1 MLLRAFLFYIMI
13 SNHLKPTEY
22 HPYYKSYIDK
32 AADDH
37 IVHGLLNNLNTVTE
51 FLSEI
56 PDEKHDYAYA
66 SGKWSI
72 KEVVLHI
79 IDTERIFAY
88 RALRIAR
95 GDTTPL
101 AGFEQNDYVRNA
113 NTLNRSL
120 ASLIDEYKTVRSA
133 TISLFNSLD
142 ESALESL
149 GEASGAPISTRAL
162 GYIITGH
169 ENHHLEVIKE
179 RYL

>member
-13 SNHLKPTEY
+13 SNHLKSTEY

-32 AADDH
+32 AADAD
-37 IVHGLLNNLNTVTE
+37 IVKGLLNNLKSVTK

-56 PDEKHDYAYA
+56 PEEKHDYAYEP
-66 SGKWSI
+66 GKWSI
-72 KEVVLHI
+72 KEVMLHI

-101 AGFEQNDYVRNA
+101 AGFEQNDYVKNA
-113 NTLNRSL
+113 NTSNRSL
-120 ASLIDEYKTVRSA
+120 ASLIDEYKTVRNA
-133 TISLFNSLD
+133 TISLFSALD
-142 ESALESL
+142 ESALEFL
-149 GEASGAPISTRAL
+149 GEASGAPISARAL

-169 ENHHLEVIKE
+169 ENHHLQVLKE